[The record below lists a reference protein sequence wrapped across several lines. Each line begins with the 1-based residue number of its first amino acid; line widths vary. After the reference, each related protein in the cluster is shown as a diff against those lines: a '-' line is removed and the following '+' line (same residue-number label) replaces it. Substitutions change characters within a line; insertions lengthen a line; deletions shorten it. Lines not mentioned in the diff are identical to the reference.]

1 MILKSKKGKVLV
13 ASLVVIASMVGERKK
28 SDLTELTITHVTSPL
43 NVPSIVQKNNNIFE
57 EEFKNNGMDIRVN
70 YAEITSGADQI
81 QALASGDVDILYA
94 VGGT

>member
-1 MILKSKKGKVLV
+1 MFSWG
-13 ASLVVIASMVGERKK
+13 GERKK